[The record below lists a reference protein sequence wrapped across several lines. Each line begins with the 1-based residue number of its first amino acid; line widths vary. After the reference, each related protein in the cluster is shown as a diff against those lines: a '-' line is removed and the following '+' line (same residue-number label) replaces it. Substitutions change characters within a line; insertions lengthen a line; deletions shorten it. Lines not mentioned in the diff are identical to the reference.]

1 MVTGK
6 AGRTDLT
13 LMPNPEEIEQS
24 TESSEQQA
32 PIDTNEPATPEELG
46 VGNRQ
51 SNEPFSPI
59 DFDSIIDK
67 ASAGLPGGANPL
79 ETSKP
84 NEEAAPANEE
94 GTDGDKGE
102 ESDGGKGEESKD
114 QAPKEELKEASAPK
128 EEEKKEAPP
137 VDVEIEE
144 ISKIEKQMNQHTSPK
159 TKELFNQVKK
169 VAAAERTEREK
180 LAKELAELKK
190 QSEQK
195 QAESG
200 KLPKEVEEE
209 INQLRDRVRQF
220 DANADP
226 AIVAKYDKRIES
238 NNESIIKTLVDA
250 GLPTEHAEKLKKS
263 GVTLSNLK
271 QYLDTLD
278 TGKGADGKQY
288 EADPDTAEKIRESLR
303 ENMRLSKDKERE
315 ISEWR
320 ANYDQRT
327 KQAEETQKRSIE
339 EATARLNTEFNGHIS
354 KWDFLKKPADI
365 LETDAPAI
373 RKEKEAAIKTFN
385 EQSLAFA
392 DAIKKETSDPLNA
405 QIAARVGILYRDL
418 VAPQLK
424 NQLGAA
430 QKEIETLRAQI
441 STMKK
446 AGATSRTIGSGKP
459 SATSPKKEYSGG
471 EGFDDIIDSVAAQA
485 MEQRQSQ

>member
-1 MVTGK
+1 M
-6 AGRTDLT
+6 L
-13 LMPNPEEIEQS
+13 NPEEIDQT
-24 TESSEQQA
+24 TEASEQPA
-32 PIDTNEPATPEELG
+32 PIENNEPATPDELG
-46 VGNRQ
+46 VGLRQ

-67 ASAGLPGGANPL
+67 ASAGLAGGPNPL
-79 ETSKP
+79 DDGKKKQEVEP
-84 NEEAAPANEE
+84 AEEEVAEDTAEE
-94 GTDGDKGE
+94 KVEAKTLLEDT
-102 ESDGGKGEESKD
+102 EESKVEP
-114 QAPKEELKEASAPK
+114 AKEA
-128 EEEKKEAPP
+128 EKKEEAPVADP
-137 VDVEIEE
+137 EIEE

-169 VAAAERTEREK
+169 VAASERIEREK
-180 LAKELAELKK
+180 LAKELSELKK

-209 INQLRDRVRQF
+209 ISQLRDKVRQF
-220 DANADP
+220 DANSDP

-238 NNESIIKTLVDA
+238 NNESIIKTLTDA
-250 GLPTEHAEKLKKS
+250 GLPPEHAEKLKKS
-263 GVTLSNLK
+263 GVSLSSLK
-271 QYLDTLD
+271 QYLDTLE

-288 EADPDTAEKIRESLR
+288 DSDPDTAEKIRESLR
-303 ENMRLSKDKERE
+303 ENMRLSKDKDRE
-315 ISEWR
+315 ITDWR
-320 ANYDQRT
+320 TNYDQRT
-327 KQAEETQKRSIE
+327 KQNEETQKRNVE
-339 EATARLNTEFNGHIS
+339 EATNRLNTEFTGHLS

-373 RKEKEAAIKTFN
+373 RKEKESAIKGFN

-430 QKEIETLRAQI
+430 QKEIETLRGQI
-441 STMKK
+441 SNMRK
-446 AGATSRTIGSGKP
+446 AGSASKTIGTGKP
-459 SATSPKKEYSGG
+459 SATAQKREYSNN
-471 EGFDDIIDSVAAQA
+471 EGFDDIIDSVASQA
-485 MEQRQSQ
+485 MEQRQT